1 MGPQFYQE
9 ALSFEISLESAITP
23 RSVHSTHQQRWDPI
37 DTIMYRVLPV
47 LFGRLASIPY
57 TTLGPTGIAP
67 GAAKEHG
74 TRMLGSGA
82 FNVM

>member
-23 RSVHSTHQQRWDPI
+23 RPVHSTHQQRWHPI

-47 LFGRLASIPY
+47 LSGRLASISY

-67 GAAKEHG
+67 GAAKEPG
-74 TRMLGSGA
+74 TGCWGVELS
-82 FNVM
+82 V